1 MTKDSER
8 RNDRMDENRIKSMIR
23 LAAYENGEGGQ
34 DLLVHRYSLRDYV
47 IKDLIK
53 TFFLTTVGY
62 GLLLLL
68 VIFGNLTSVTA
79 MLTKVDMGVA
89 LIWLLVG
96 YAAVMVL
103 YMTISFNRSRKRYLE
118 EKRSVK
124 AYGAE
129 LKRLEKMSGRESK

>member
-1 MTKDSER
+1 
-8 RNDRMDENRIKSMIR
+8 MDEKRIKSMIR

-34 DLLVHRYSLRDYV
+34 DLSVHRYSLRDYV

-118 EKRSVK
+118 AKRSVK